1 MLFRSYFYRFAE
13 RKVEASALFQ
23 KAMELEPDDASLAKS
38 SLRSL
43 RALEDYSAVLNVW
56 DILSEQVKARP
67 MNQFLYADALAH
79 TGKLEEAEAIIMA
92 DGGLEIP
99 DIREGE
105 ISTSELYIYIQVEKA
120 KLQGITL
127 DPKQVQVPR
136 ALDLRMS

>member
-1 MLFRSYFYRFAE
+1 MS
-13 RKVEASALFQ
+13 
-23 KAMELEPDDASLAKS
+23 
-38 SLRSL
+38 
-43 RALEDYSAVLNVW
+43 
-56 DILSEQVKARP
+56 
-67 MNQFLYADALAH
+67 ALAH
-79 TGKLEEAEAIIMA
+79 TGKLQEAEAIIMA

>member
-1 MLFRSYFYRFAE
+1 
-13 RKVEASALFQ
+13 
-23 KAMELEPDDASLAKS
+23 
-38 SLRSL
+38 
-43 RALEDYSAVLNVW
+43 
-56 DILSEQVKARP
+56 

-79 TGKLEEAEAIIMA
+79 TGSLEEAEAIIMA
-92 DGGLEIP
+92 NGGLEIP